1 MRRGARGGG
10 SARRTP
16 EPYLW
21 LLFSGGGVVAA
32 LLLPVLV
39 LLFGVLMPLGIVA
52 WPTPEHLRALL
63 DGVLVRVGL
72 VVVVVLCLFHA
83 AHRIRH
89 TSEELFG
96 IARFDPLIALL
107 CYGGAVAG
115 GVVATVLMVE
125 MS

>member
-1 MRRGARGGG
+1 M
-10 SARRTP
+10 RRTP

-39 LLFGVLMPLGIVA
+39 LLFGVLMPLGVVD
-52 WPTPEHLRALL
+52 WPAAEHLRALL
-63 DGVLVRVGL
+63 DSPPVRVAL

-83 AHRIRH
+83 AHRVRH

-96 IARFDPLIALL
+96 IARFDVVIALL

-115 GVVATVLMVE
+115 GVVAAVLMVQ